1 MADCQAGG
9 ERMTT
14 SWAELMSAIEAC
26 HACALRAGCQR
37 VVPGEGSP
45 TAQLMFIGEG
55 PGADEDR
62 LGRPFVGR
70 AGELLTK
77 MIHAIGMERT
87 EVYICNAVKC
97 RPPGNRTPTAE
108 ETAACRPF
116 LRAQVALVRP
126 RVIVLLGATA
136 GRDVLGDQ
144 FRVTRDRGQWVER
157 KGVWIMPTYHPSALL
172 RDESLKRPAWEDFK
186 AVRDKLR
193 ALKEG

>member
-1 MADCQAGG
+1 
-9 ERMTT
+9 MTT
-14 SWAELMSAIEAC
+14 SWAELMSEIESC
-26 HACALRAGCQR
+26 HACPLRDGCQR

-45 TAQLMFIGEG
+45 TADIMFIGEG

-108 ETAACRPF
+108 EMAACLPF

-126 RVIVLLGATA
+126 KIIVLLGATA

-172 RDESLKRPAWEDFK
+172 REESLKRPAWEDFK
-186 AVRDKLR
+186 QVRDKAREL
-193 ALKEG
+193 LGG